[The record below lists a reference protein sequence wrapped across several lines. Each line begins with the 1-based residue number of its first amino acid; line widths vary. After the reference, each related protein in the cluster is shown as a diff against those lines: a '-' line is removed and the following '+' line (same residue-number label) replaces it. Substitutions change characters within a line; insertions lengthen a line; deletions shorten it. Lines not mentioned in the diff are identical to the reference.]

1 MTLMQNKDRLEGIL
15 RNTRTHSL
23 PGTLQSVEQ
32 RRVFLIERSLEIRIE
47 EDSHSLFTVA
57 GFEKKE
63 TVRKAKKENQKLHK
77 KRKQRGYSDTKSPR
91 TARAFGNYLGGENT
105 IIVKPT
111 YPAGAGIN
119 NTAQLLGTISDS
131 DYKENLE
138 FKRKN

>member
-1 MTLMQNKDRLEGIL
+1 MFVDNGKTYYDLEAFEQKYNQFNNRRDSEYNEGWSIPGKFTALGNIRHTAPDSEYDSDLIVRDEQIRQRFGI
-15 RNTRTHSL
+15 
-23 PGTLQSVEQ
+23 E
-32 RRVFLIERSLEIRIE
+32 
-47 EDSHSLFTVA
+47 
-57 GFEKKE
+57 
-63 TVRKAKKENQKLHK
+63 
-77 KRKQRGYSDTKSPR
+77 KQRGYTDTKSPR